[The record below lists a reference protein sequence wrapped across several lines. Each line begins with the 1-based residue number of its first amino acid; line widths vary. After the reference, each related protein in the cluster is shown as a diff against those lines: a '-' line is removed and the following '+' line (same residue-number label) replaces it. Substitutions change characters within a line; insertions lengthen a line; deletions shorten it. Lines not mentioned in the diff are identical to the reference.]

1 MKLIIQIPCYNEE
14 EMLPI
19 TVKSIP
25 RQIEGI
31 DKVEIL
37 IVNDGSDDATVQVAK
52 ELGVNYIVNFPK
64 NLGLARAFDAG
75 LKSCVKFGADIVVN
89 LDADNQ
95 YCADDIPRLIKPILD
110 NKADIVIGAR
120 PIEKIKHFSPLKKIL
135 QKFGS
140 YVMKKISGADI
151 LDAPSGFRAFSRHAA
166 MRINI
171 FDNYT
176 YTMESIIQAQRKGLS
191 IVNVPVRVN
200 EEDFRP
206 SRLIKNNFQY
216 IFRSAKTMI
225 RFFIIYHPFRFF
237 ATLALIFFLL
247 GFGIGL
253 RFLYFYFLGDGAGHI
268 QSVILCGLLITAGFQ
283 TALLAIIA
291 DLMGINRKLIE
302 DVQIKVQNVTLEVN
316 NSLKKY

>member
-14 EMLPI
+14 ETLSETI
-19 TVKSIP
+19 NDIP
-25 RQIEGI
+25 KKIDGI
-31 DKVEIL
+31 DEIEIL
-37 IVNDGSDDATVQVAK
+37 VVNDGSTDTTTQVAR
-52 ELGVNYIVNFPK
+52 ELKVNYIVEFPK

-75 LKSCVKFGADIVVN
+75 LKNCVKFGADIIVN

-95 YCADDIPRLIKPILD
+95 YCAEDIPKLIKPLLE

-120 PIEKIKHFSPLKKIL
+120 PIEKIKNFSPVKKVL
-135 QKFGS
+135 QKLGS
-140 YVMKKISGADI
+140 FVMKKISGADI
-151 LDAPSGFRAFSRHAA
+151 ADAPSGFRAFSRYAA
-166 MRINI
+166 KRINI

-191 IVNVPVRVN
+191 IVSVPIRVN
-200 EEDFRP
+200 ENDDARP

-237 ATLALIFFLL
+237 ASLAAFFFLL

-253 RFLYFYFLGDGAGHI
+253 RFLYFYFLGNGAGHI
-268 QSVILCGLLITAGFQ
+268 QSLILCGLLITVSFQ

-302 DVQIKVQNVTLEVN
+302 DVQIKVQNIKN
-316 NSLKKY
+316 GK

>member
-14 EMLPI
+14 ETLSETINDIPE
-19 TVKSIP
+19 KSD
-25 RQIEGI
+25 GI
-31 DKVEIL
+31 DEIEIL
-37 IVNDGSDDATVQVAK
+37 VVNDGSTDTTTQVAR
-52 ELGVNYIVNFPK
+52 ELKVNYIVEFPK

-75 LKSCVKFGADIVVN
+75 LKNCVKYGADIIVN

-95 YCADDIPRLIKPILD
+95 YCAEDIPKLIKPLLE

-120 PIEKIKHFSPLKKIL
+120 PIEKIKNFSPVKKIL
-135 QKFGS
+135 QKLGS

-151 LDAPSGFRAFSRHAA
+151 LDAPSGFRAFSRYAA
-166 MRINI
+166 KRINI

-191 IVNVPVRVN
+191 IVSVPIRVN
-200 EEDFRP
+200 ENDFARP

-237 ATLALIFFLL
+237 ASLAAFFFIL

-268 QSVILCGLLITAGFQ
+268 QSLILCGLLITVSFQ

-302 DVQIKVQNVTLEVN
+302 DVQIKVQNIKN
-316 NSLKKY
+316 GK

>member
-14 EMLPI
+14 ETLSETI
-19 TVKSIP
+19 NDIP
-25 RQIEGI
+25 EKIDGI
-31 DKVEIL
+31 DEIEIL
-37 IVNDGSDDATVQVAK
+37 VVNDGSTDTTTQVAR
-52 ELGVNYIVNFPK
+52 ELKVNYIVEFPK
-64 NLGLARAFDAG
+64 NLGPARAFDAG
-75 LKSCVKFGADIVVN
+75 LKNCVKYGADIIVN

-95 YCADDIPRLIKPILD
+95 YCAEDIPKLIKPLLE

-120 PIEKIKHFSPLKKIL
+120 PIEKIKNFSPVKKIL
-135 QKFGS
+135 QKLGS

-151 LDAPSGFRAFSRHAA
+151 LDAPSGFRAFSRYAA
-166 MRINI
+166 KRINI

-191 IVNVPVRVN
+191 IVSVPIRVN
-200 EEDFRP
+200 ENDFARP

-237 ATLALIFFLL
+237 ASLAAFFFIL

-268 QSVILCGLLITAGFQ
+268 QSLILCGLLITVSFQ

-302 DVQIKVQNVTLEVN
+302 EVQIKVQNIKN
-316 NSLKKY
+316 GK

>member
-1 MKLIIQIPCYNEE
+1 MKLVIQIPCYNEE
-14 EMLPI
+14 KSLPV
-19 TVKSIP
+19 TLAALPQK
-25 RQIEGI
+25 IEGI
-31 DKVEIL
+31 DDIEIL
-37 IVNDGSDDATVQVAK
+37 IIDDGSKDRTVEAARQC
-52 ELGVNYIVNFPK
+52 GVENFVSMPH
-64 NLGLARAFDAG
+64 NCGLARAFVAG
-75 LKSCVKFGADIVVN
+75 LNKALSMGADIIVN
-89 LDADNQ
+89 TDADNQ

>member
-14 EMLPI
+14 ETLSETI
-19 TVKSIP
+19 NDIP
-25 RQIEGI
+25 EKIDGI
-31 DKVEIL
+31 DEIEIL
-37 IVNDGSDDATVQVAK
+37 VVNDGSTDTTTQVAR
-52 ELGVNYIVNFPK
+52 ELKVNYIVEFPK

-75 LKSCVKFGADIVVN
+75 LKNCVKYGADIIVN

-95 YCADDIPRLIKPILD
+95 YCAEDIPKLIKPLLE

-120 PIEKIKHFSPLKKIL
+120 PIEKIKNFSPVKKIL
-135 QKFGS
+135 QKLGS

-151 LDAPSGFRAFSRHAA
+151 LDAPSGFRAFSRYAA
-166 MRINI
+166 KRINI

-191 IVNVPVRVN
+191 IVSVPIRVN
-200 EEDFRP
+200 ENDFARP

-237 ATLALIFFLL
+237 ASLAAFFFIL

-268 QSVILCGLLITAGFQ
+268 QSLILCGLLITVSFQ

-291 DLMGINRKLIE
+291 DLMWINRKLIE
-302 DVQIKVQNVTLEVN
+302 DVQIKVQNIKN
-316 NSLKKY
+316 GK

>member
-1 MKLIIQIPCYNEE
+1 MLTLYAVVPCYNEE
-14 EMLPI
+14 ETLSETI
-19 TVKSIP
+19 NDIP
-25 RQIEGI
+25 EKIDGI
-31 DKVEIL
+31 DEIEIL
-37 IVNDGSDDATVQVAK
+37 VVNDGSTDTTTQVAR
-52 ELGVNYIVNFPK
+52 ELKVNYIVEFPK

-75 LKSCVKFGADIVVN
+75 LKNCVKYGADIIVN

-95 YCADDIPRLIKPILD
+95 YCAEDIPKLIKPLLE

-120 PIEKIKHFSPLKKIL
+120 PIEKIKNFSPVKKIL
-135 QKFGS
+135 QKLGS

-151 LDAPSGFRAFSRHAA
+151 LDAPSGFRAFSRYAA
-166 MRINI
+166 KRINI

-191 IVNVPVRVN
+191 IVSVPIRVN
-200 EEDFRP
+200 ENDFARP

-237 ATLALIFFLL
+237 ASLAAFFFIL

-268 QSVILCGLLITAGFQ
+268 QSLILCGLLITVSFQ

-302 DVQIKVQNVTLEVN
+302 DVQIKVQNIKN
-316 NSLKKY
+316 GK

>member
-14 EMLPI
+14 ETLSETI
-19 TVKSIP
+19 NDIP
-25 RQIEGI
+25 EKIDGI
-31 DKVEIL
+31 DEIEIL
-37 IVNDGSDDATVQVAK
+37 VVNDGSTDTTTQVAR
-52 ELGVNYIVNFPK
+52 ELKVNYIVEFPK

-75 LKSCVKFGADIVVN
+75 LKNCVKYGADIIVN

-95 YCADDIPRLIKPILD
+95 YCAEDIPKLIKPLLE

-120 PIEKIKHFSPLKKIL
+120 PIEKIKNFSPVKKIL
-135 QKFGS
+135 QKLGS

-151 LDAPSGFRAFSRHAA
+151 LDAPSGFRAFSRYAA
-166 MRINI
+166 KRINI

-191 IVNVPVRVN
+191 IVSVPIRVN
-200 EEDFRP
+200 ENDFARP

-237 ATLALIFFLL
+237 SSLAAFFFIL

-253 RFLYFYFLGDGAGHI
+253 RFLYFYFLGDGAGHT
-268 QSVILCGLLITAGFQ
+268 QSLILCGLLITVSFQ

-302 DVQIKVQNVTLEVN
+302 DVQIKVQNIKN
-316 NSLKKY
+316 GK

>member
-31 DKVEIL
+31 DRIEIL
-37 IVNDGSDDATVQVAK
+37 VVNDGSNDTTAQVAK
-52 ELGVNYIVNFPK
+52 ELGVNYIVSFPK
-64 NLGLARAFDAG
+64 NLGLAHAFDAG
-75 LKSCVKFGADIVVN
+75 LKNCVKFGADIVVN

-95 YCADDIPRLIKPILD
+95 YCADDIPRLIRPILD
-110 NKADIVIGAR
+110 GKADIVIGAR
-120 PIEKIKHFSPLKKIL
+120 PIENIRHFSLLKKIL
-135 QKFGS
+135 QKLGS
-140 YVMKKISGADI
+140 FIMKKISGADVS
-151 LDAPSGFRAFSRHAA
+151 DAPSGFRAFNRHAA

-191 IVNVPVRVN
+191 IVSVPVRVN

-237 ATLALIFFLL
+237 TTLALMFFFL
-247 GFGIGL
+247 GFAVGL

-283 TALLAIIA
+283 TGLLAIIA
-291 DLMGINRKLIE
+291 DLMGVNRKLIE
-302 DVQIKVQNVTLEVN
+302 DVQIKVQNVTSELN

>member
-14 EMLPI
+14 ETLPTTI
-19 TVKSIP
+19 QSIP
-25 RQIEGI
+25 RQIQGI
-31 DKVEIL
+31 DKIEIL
-37 IVNDGSDDATVQVAK
+37 IVNDGSNDATAHVAK

-64 NLGLARAFDAG
+64 NLGLAHAFDAG
-75 LKSCVKFGADIVVN
+75 LKNCVKQGADIVVN

-95 YCADDIPRLIKPILD
+95 YCADDIPRLIRPILD
-110 NKADIVIGAR
+110 GKADIVIGAR
-120 PIEKIKHFSPLKKIL
+120 PIENIKHFSLLKKIL
-135 QKFGS
+135 QKLGS
-140 YVMKKISGADI
+140 FVMKRISGADVS
-151 LDAPSGFRAFSRHAA
+151 DAPSGFRAFSRHAA

-191 IVNVPVRVN
+191 IVSIPVRVN
-200 EEDFRP
+200 EGDLRP

-237 ATLALIFFLL
+237 ATLATMFFLL
-247 GFGIGL
+247 GFLIGL

-283 TALLAIIA
+283 TGLLAIIA

-302 DVQIKVQNVTLEVN
+302 DVQIKIQNVASEVG
-316 NSLKKY
+316 KR

>member
-1 MKLIIQIPCYNEE
+1 MNLIIQIPCYNEE
-14 EMLPI
+14 ETLSETI
-19 TVKSIP
+19 NDIP
-25 RQIEGI
+25 EKIDGI
-31 DKVEIL
+31 DEIEIL
-37 IVNDGSDDATVQVAK
+37 VVNDGSTDTTTQVAR
-52 ELGVNYIVNFPK
+52 ELKVNYIVEFPK

-75 LKSCVKFGADIVVN
+75 LKNCVKYGADIIVN

-95 YCADDIPRLIKPILD
+95 YCAEDIPKLIKPLLE

-120 PIEKIKHFSPLKKIL
+120 PIEKIKNFSPVKKIL
-135 QKFGS
+135 QKLGS

-151 LDAPSGFRAFSRHAA
+151 LDAPSGFRAFSRYAA
-166 MRINI
+166 KRINI

-191 IVNVPVRVN
+191 IVSVPIRVN
-200 EEDFRP
+200 ENDFARP

-237 ATLALIFFLL
+237 ASLAAFFFIL

-268 QSVILCGLLITAGFQ
+268 QSLILCGLLITVSFQ

-302 DVQIKVQNVTLEVN
+302 DVQIKVQNIKN
-316 NSLKKY
+316 GK

>member
-14 EMLPI
+14 ETLPTTI
-19 TVKSIP
+19 KSIP
-25 RQIEGI
+25 RQIPGI
-31 DKVEIL
+31 DKIEIL
-37 IVNDGSDDATVQVAK
+37 IVNDGSNDATSHVAK

-75 LKSCVKFGADIVVN
+75 LKNCVKYDADIVVN

-95 YCADDIPRLIKPILD
+95 YCADDIPRLIRPILD
-110 NKADIVIGAR
+110 GKADIVIGAR
-120 PIEKIKHFSPLKKIL
+120 PIENIRHFSLLKKIL
-135 QKFGS
+135 QKLGS
-140 YVMKKISGADI
+140 FVMKRISGADVS
-151 LDAPSGFRAFSRHAA
+151 DAPSGFRAFNRYAA

-191 IVNVPVRVN
+191 IVSIPVRVN
-200 EEDFRP
+200 EDDLRP

-237 ATLALIFFLL
+237 ATLAFMFFLA
-247 GFGIGL
+247 GFAVGL
-253 RFLYFYFLGDGAGHI
+253 RFLYYYFLGDGGGHI
-268 QSVILCGLLITAGFQ
+268 QSLILCGLLITASFQ

-302 DVQIKVQNVTLEVN
+302 DVQIKVQNVASEVG
-316 NSLKKY
+316 KH